1 MALEALTDRND
12 HADKIQIKLFFMH
25 VVPEWTHSFLKLLL
39 LFSHSV
45 MSDSLRPHGFLKYR
59 KLSTEELMLLNCGVG
74 EDS

>member
-25 VVPEWTHSFLKLLL
+25 VVPEWTHSFLKLL